1 MMEDKKGL
9 FYYIGRLF
17 ETYGILVLIFMA
29 VNLFVGEG
37 ASEYSTLFKYGK
49 QGLSAATLGELLL
62 LAFLITV
69 AYFIFMSDSIIKN
82 MRVPLRTT
90 LYLIAVTIFIII
102 MIFAFGWF
110 PVDLPMAWI
119 GFAVS
124 YMLSLIV
131 SVVITFAKERMEN
144 NRMQEALKR
153 YNSEK

>member
-1 MMEDKKGL
+1 
-9 FYYIGRLF
+9 
-17 ETYGILVLIFMA
+17 
-29 VNLFVGEG
+29 
-37 ASEYSTLFKYGK
+37 
-49 QGLSAATLGELLL
+49 
-62 LAFLITV
+62 
-69 AYFIFMSDSIIKN
+69 MSDSIIKN